1 MDPSLKKKKKSL
13 DDYARY
19 SSIAFQ
25 MLIII
30 LIGVFGGIKL
40 DEWLKLTVP
49 VFTIIFSILAVIL
62 SIYTVTRDLLRTTK
76 GPGKK
81 ARERNDKKV

>member
-1 MDPSLKKKKKSL
+1 MDPSLEKKKKSL
-13 DDYARY
+13 DNYTRY

-40 DEWLKLTVP
+40 DDWLKLSFP
-49 VFTIIFSILAVIL
+49 VFTIILSILAVIL
-62 SIYTVTRDLLRTTK
+62 SIYTVTKGLMKSSGKPDKK
-76 GPGKK
+76 GPSTQ
-81 ARERNDKKV
+81 

>member
-1 MDPSLKKKKKSL
+1 MDPSLEKKKRLL
-13 DDYARY
+13 DNYTRY

-40 DEWLKLTVP
+40 DEWLKLSIP
-49 VFTIIFSILAVIL
+49 VFTIILSVAAVIL
-62 SIYTVTRDLLRTTK
+62 SIYTVTRDLLKSGK
-76 GPGKK
+76 GTRKK
-81 ARERNDKKV
+81 GS

>member
-1 MDPSLKKKKKSL
+1 MDPSLGKKKKLL
-13 DDYARY
+13 DNYARY

-25 MLIII
+25 MLVII

-49 VFTIIFSILAVIL
+49 VFTIVFSVLAVIL
-62 SIYTVTRDLLRTTK
+62 SIYTVTRDLLRTKK
-76 GPGKK
+76 GDNKK
-81 ARERNDKKV
+81 SP

>member
-40 DEWLKLTVP
+40 DEWLKLSVP
-49 VFTIIFSILAVIL
+49 VFTIVFSILAVFL
-62 SIYTVTRDLLRTTK
+62 SIYTVTKDLLKPGKGNEKK
-76 GPGKK
+76 GP
-81 ARERNDKKV
+81 DHL

>member
-13 DDYARY
+13 DNYARY

-40 DEWLKLTVP
+40 DEWLKLSVP
-49 VFTIIFSILAVIL
+49 AFTIILSILAVIL
-62 SIYTVTRDLLRTTK
+62 AIYTVTKDLIK
-76 GPGKK
+76 PPGGKEKK
-81 ARERNDKKV
+81 DQN

>member
-13 DDYARY
+13 DNYTRY

-40 DEWLKLTVP
+40 DEWLKLSVP
-49 VFTIIFSILAVIL
+49 VFTIVLSILAVIL
-62 SIYTVTRDLLRTTK
+62 SIYTVTRDLLKPSK
-76 GPGKK
+76 GT
-81 ARERNDKKV
+81 DKKDQDK

>member
-1 MDPSLKKKKKSL
+1 MDHSSEKKKKSL
-13 DDYARY
+13 DSYARY

-40 DEWLKLTVP
+40 DGWLKLTVP
-49 VFTIIFSILAVIL
+49 VFTIILSILSVIL
-62 SIYTVTRDLLRTTK
+62 AIYTVTRDLLKPGK
-76 GPGKK
+76 GPDNKGPNNK
-81 ARERNDKKV
+81 

>member
-1 MDPSLKKKKKSL
+1 MEPSAEKKKKSL
-13 DDYARY
+13 DSYTRY

-49 VFTIIFSILAVIL
+49 VFTIILSILSVIL
-62 SIYTVTRDLLRTTK
+62 AIYTVTRDLLKPGKGHERK
-76 GPGKK
+76 GPYTK
-81 ARERNDKKV
+81 

>member
-1 MDPSLKKKKKSL
+1 MDPSPEKKKKSL
-13 DDYARY
+13 DNYTRY

-40 DEWLKLTVP
+40 DEWLKLSVP
-49 VFTIIFSILAVIL
+49 VFTIVLSILAVIL
-62 SIYTVTRDLLRTTK
+62 SIYTVTRDLLKPRK
-76 GPGKK
+76 GPEKRGS
-81 ARERNDKKV
+81 

>member
-1 MDPSLKKKKKSL
+1 MDPSPEKKKKSL
-13 DDYARY
+13 DSYTRY

-49 VFTIIFSILAVIL
+49 VFTIILSILSVIL
-62 SIYTVTRDLLRTTK
+62 AIYTVTKDLLKPGR
-76 GPGKK
+76 GPDNK
-81 ARERNDKKV
+81 